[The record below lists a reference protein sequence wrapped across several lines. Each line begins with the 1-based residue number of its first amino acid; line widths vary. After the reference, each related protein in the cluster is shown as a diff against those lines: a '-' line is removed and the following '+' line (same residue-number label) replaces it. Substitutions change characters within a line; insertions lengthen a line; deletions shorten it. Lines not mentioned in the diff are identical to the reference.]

1 MGTTSADSLGDPG
14 IGGTFIRTPGAFGAP
29 TATNQFINHAT
40 PGR

>member
-14 IGGTFIRTPGAFGAP
+14 IGGAFIRTSGVFGAQ

-40 PGR
+40 PRR